1 MMLIDLTLFH
11 LVLDKLVF
19 CSKLFNGTR
28 IWGVNLF
35 LLTKLMIDKI
45 KLCNC
50 MSSFVGVVAVL
61 GTKSK
66 LEKLKYLMTVDLL
79 TKTKSLL

>member
-1 MMLIDLTLFH
+1 M
-11 LVLDKLVF
+11 
-19 CSKLFNGTR
+19 
-28 IWGVNLF
+28 F

-45 KLCNC
+45 KLCNY
-50 MSSFVGVVAVL
+50 MSLVISIVAVL

-66 LEKLKYLMTVDLL
+66 LEKVKYLMAVDLF

>member
-1 MMLIDLTLFH
+1 MMLIYFTLFH
-11 LVLDKLVF
+11 LVLDKLAF

-28 IWGVNLF
+28 IWDVNMF

-45 KLCNC
+45 KLCNY
-50 MSSFVGVVAVL
+50 MYLFVSVVAVL

-66 LEKLKYLMTVDLL
+66 LEKLNI
-79 TKTKSLL
+79 

>member
-1 MMLIDLTLFH
+1 M
-11 LVLDKLVF
+11 
-19 CSKLFNGTR
+19 
-28 IWGVNLF
+28 F

-45 KLCNC
+45 KLCNY
-50 MSSFVGVVAVL
+50 MSLFVSVVAVL

-79 TKTKSLL
+79 TKTKSLLKTSLICNDCLVPQVHS

>member
-1 MMLIDLTLFH
+1 MGREYGTLM
-11 LVLDKLVF
+11 
-19 CSKLFNGTR
+19 
-28 IWGVNLF
+28 F

-45 KLCNC
+45 KLCNYV
-50 MSSFVGVVAVL
+50 FVCKSVVAVL

-66 LEKLKYLMTVDLL
+66 LEKLKYQMTVDLL

>member
-1 MMLIDLTLFH
+1 M
-11 LVLDKLVF
+11 
-19 CSKLFNGTR
+19 
-28 IWGVNLF
+28 F

-45 KLCNC
+45 KLCNYV
-50 MSSFVGVVAVL
+50 FVCKSVVAVL

-66 LEKLKYLMTVDLL
+66 LEKLKYQMTVDLL

>member
-1 MMLIDLTLFH
+1 MMLNYFTLFH
-11 LVLDKLVF
+11 LVLDKLAF

-28 IWGVNLF
+28 IWDVNMF

-45 KLCNC
+45 KCNYV
-50 MSSFVGVVAVL
+50 FVSVVAVL

-66 LEKLKYLMTVDLL
+66 LEKLKYQMTVDLL